1 MGRRNNKGGKMSE
14 VITYHGNF
22 NNKNSIALIWHID
35 DVKNALHE
43 LKTRD
48 WFIVRYGHDV
58 KLTDE
63 DCMEILENVENNHDA
78 SMGVSWD
85 TIEIYIEEFL
95 DNRCI

>member
-14 VITYHGNF
+14 VITYRDGF

-35 DVKNALHE
+35 DVKHALHE
-43 LKTRD
+43 LKTLD
-48 WFIVRYGHDV
+48 WFIKKYEHTA

-63 DCMEILENVENNHDA
+63 DCMEILENVERRHDA

-85 TIEIYIEEFL
+85 TIECYIEEFL
-95 DNRCI
+95 DN